1 MNRILMLLP
10 LALLATVPHAQQ
22 TKARVAFVNV
32 DTLIKAMP
40 NSAAYLKV
48 MTQADTDLKAKRTSL
63 QTLATKASSTGVAAD
78 RQAVTMAQK
87 AYNTLQADYTKKIQ
101 AAFTPLSTK
110 LNAAVAQAAKAN
122 GFSVVMDEKVAAQTH
137 LVLYADKGTSLTAA
151 AQKLLK

>member
-1 MNRILMLLP
+1 MLLP